1 MNKVVKIIII
11 IVIIDALILLGYF
24 YFRSRSSQKSQP
36 ETEEYEWITV
46 DEFYTPKDYVE
57 EFIKS
62 DSITKGLLPVFIR
75 NYGKNKSILRKFR
88 GSNFAGP
95 TDAQLNMMYNG
106 LADWKL
112 VDLKYKPKENREV
125 IRTILYVNVK
135 GTWSVG
141 DSGKLVR

>member
-11 IVIIDALILLGYF
+11 FVVIDALILLGYF

-36 ETEEYEWITV
+36 ETEKYEWITV
-46 DEFYTPKDYVE
+46 DEFYTPHDYVE

-62 DSITKGLLPVFIR
+62 DSVTKGLLPVFIR

-88 GSNFAGP
+88 GSKFAGP
-95 TDAQLNMMYNG
+95 TDAQLNMMYQG

-112 VDLKYKPKENREV
+112 VDLKYKAKENREV

>member
-11 IVIIDALILLGYF
+11 FVVIDALILLGYF

-46 DEFYTPKDYVE
+46 DESYNPQDYVE

-62 DSITKGLLPVFIR
+62 DSLSKGLLPVFIR
-75 NYGKNKSILRKFR
+75 NYGKNKSMLRKFR

-95 TDAQLNMMYNG
+95 TDAQLSMMYKG

-112 VDLKYKPKENREV
+112 VDLKYKPKENREI